1 MNDTHY
7 MHVDTKEG
15 FFEEL
20 SLQTKKLVPSR
31 VEGPSPE
38 LKSLSKNIKY
48 VFLGPKK
55 TFLMVI

>member
-1 MNDTHY
+1 MNDAHY
-7 MHVDTKEG
+7 MYVDTKEG

-48 VFLGPKK
+48 VFLDQRRP
-55 TFLMVI
+55 F